1 MTATSHHYPAAPGS
15 TRSIIA
21 PHMFVIGDERDM
33 LGEDVALA
41 ETLMRAA
48 EATADDAIATWLRCR
63 TEARAG
69 HRRVARLAVVRLR
82 MRRGGYCAAFRRLCG
97 WREGRVAA

>member
-1 MTATSHHYPAAPGS
+1 MSLTHHYPAAPGS
-15 TRSIIA
+15 TRSIVA
-21 PHMFVIGDERDM
+21 PHMFVPGGERGM
-33 LGEDVALA
+33 LSADVRLA
-41 ETLMRAA
+41 QVLLRAA
-48 EATADDAIATWLRCR
+48 EETAADAIATWLGCR

-82 MRRGGYCAAFRRLCG
+82 MRRGGYCAAFRRLCH

>member
-1 MTATSHHYPAAPGS
+1 MTLPHHYPAIPGAI
-15 TRSIIA
+15 RSIVA
-21 PHMFVIGDERDM
+21 PHMFVLGTERDM
-33 LGEDVALA
+33 LSADVRLA
-41 ETLMRAA
+41 QVLMRGAEETAA
-48 EATADDAIATWLRCR
+48 DAIATWLRCR

-82 MRRGGYCAAFRRLCG
+82 LARGGYTAAFRRLCG